1 MEDNI
6 LKIDKI
12 IIVLI
17 VILII
22 CILAIIGVI
31 SNTNKNNDESDEIA
45 KLQEGGKEYSTSELN
60 NFDFDIV
67 NLDNSI
73 KEKINYNEFII
84 NLKEYIY
91 INGLVEADK
100 AQYVNSYEEGNE
112 ISILFELN
120 DDKHTNLTAVI
131 NISNYTCKFYEL

>member
-1 MEDNI
+1 MEDNT

-17 VILII
+17 VVLII

-45 KLQEGGKEYSTSELN
+45 KLQEGGKEYSISELN